1 MNQIID
7 RLCLGC
13 LSKYITYYSIHIEYT
28 RLQIYTRFQNY
39 YYYIKSAGPKYINV
53 D

>member
-28 RLQIYTRFQNY
+28 RIQIHIQGFKIIIIISSQRDQNT
-39 YYYIKSAGPKYINV
+39 
-53 D
+53 